1 MAAQGR
7 AIFISYRR
15 DDSEGESGR
24 LFDDLVRAYGDDSV
38 FMDVAGIQPGLDFRK
53 AIDDNVASCGVL
65 LAVIGP
71 TWATVSGSD
80 GSRRLE
86 NQNDYV
92 RLEIGSAL
100 KRGIPVIPV
109 LVHEAHMPPLEQLP
123 DDLKDLRYRNS
134 VELTHARWNSDVALL
149 VAALKSYVGGEP
161 AHPEATV
168 HATVPVQ
175 LPAPQAAPTRASA
188 GKSRMPLFAGLGVAV
203 IVLAVTSFMLMRHDS
218 AAGTQPAA
226 GGSGAA
232 TPTPASSVPASTTPA
247 STTPATTT
255 PTTAASGA
263 SATTAPA
270 PTAGSQ
276 PSAAP
281 SAGANSA
288 LTAAVLGKWKNVNE
302 QGGDSL
308 ARLEAVD
315 FEGRLMVQAW
325 GKCPD
330 KYCDWGSKRTKVVG
344 SEIVTDTWVL
354 RNTPKETQLQRS
366 VTLSLLPAA
375 DGLQVTVKNRFLG
388 PNGQLQ
394 DTYNQARF
402 TKVQ

>member
-53 AIDDNVASCGVL
+53 AIDDNVATCGVL

-71 TWATVSGSD
+71 TWATVTGSD
-80 GSRRLE
+80 GSRRLD
-86 NQNDYV
+86 NPNDYV

-149 VAALKSYVGGEP
+149 VNALKSYVGGKP
-161 AHPEATV
+161 AHPEETV
-168 HATVPVQ
+168 HATIPVQ
-175 LPAPQAAPTRASA
+175 LPAPQPAPTPARA

-203 IVLAVTSFMLMRHDS
+203 LVLAVVGFVLMRRDS
-218 AAGTQPAA
+218 AASVQPAA
-226 GGSGAA
+226 TGAGAA
-232 TPTPASSVPASTTPA
+232 TTTPTSA
-247 STTPATTT
+247 PGVEPVSTTPATTT
-255 PTTAASGA
+255 PAATAASGTP
-263 SATTAPA
+263 ATTAPA
-270 PTAGSQ
+270 TTTGSQ
-276 PSAAP
+276 PSAPP
-281 SAGANSA
+281 SAGTNSA
-288 LTAAVLGKWKNVNE
+288 LPAAVLGKWKNVNE

-330 KYCDWGSKRTKVVG
+330 KYCDWGSKRTKIVG
-344 SEIVTDTWVL
+344 SEVVTDTWVL

-366 VTLSLLPAA
+366 VTLSLLPTA

-394 DTYNQARF
+394 DTYNQAKF
-402 TKVQ
+402 TKVP

>member
-188 GKSRMPLFAGLGVAV
+188 GKSQMPLFAGLGAAV

-247 STTPATTT
+247 STTPVTTT